1 MLCHDKLELLFFAN
15 NGTMRHGRNI
25 HIKQK
30 VAAMKKILIGALS
43 LLQLILIL
51 LFPETA
57 LQGARDGLLLWFN
70 RVIPALL
77 PCMIL
82 SQLCL
87 HSQILEKLT
96 KAENNSGGRISGLT
110 GYGWYIALTGLL
122 CGIPMGARMV
132 HDAFCSHKIKRR
144 EAMLLLT
151 CSNQLSPAFLIEY
164 VFADPGISGKMRS
177 LLLISYYMSVLAMW
191 IMSRYIFIVHPEK
204 KAASQSDHTV
214 CAACCTSKKEVSQT
228 FSLSE
233 NLDTSIMNSLE
244 TILRIGG
251 YILLFS
257 VLAAIVQVIAPFPQT
272 VKGILVS
279 VFEITTGMGQIK
291 VCYMAPAVKCIL
303 INSLCAFGG
312 LSSLMQVCG
321 MLNDTG
327 LPVRICIMAKLGQ
340 GALTALITGL
350 LFFFVL

>member
-1 MLCHDKLELLFFAN
+1 
-15 NGTMRHGRNI
+15 
-25 HIKQK
+25 
-30 VAAMKKILIGALS
+30 MKKILIGVLS

-51 LFPETA
+51 LFPKTA

-96 KAENNSGGRISGLT
+96 KAENNPGGRISGLS

-132 HDAFCSHKIKRR
+132 HDAFRSRKIKRR
-144 EAMLLLT
+144 EALLLLT
-151 CSNQLSPAFLIEY
+151 FSNQLSPAFLLEY
-164 VFADPGISGKMRS
+164 VFTDPDISGKMRS
-177 LLLISYYMSVLAMW
+177 LLLISYYMSVLMMW
-191 IMSRYIFIVHPEK
+191 IMARYIFIVHTEK
-204 KAASQSDHTV
+204 KAASQSDDTL
-214 CAACCTSKKEVSQT
+214 CAACSTSKKEVSQT

-257 VLAAIVQVIAPFPQT
+257 VLAAIVQVIAPFSQT
-272 VKGILVS
+272 LRSILVS
-279 VFEITTGMGQIK
+279 VFEITTGIEQLK
-291 VCYMAPAVKCIL
+291 VCHLAPAVKSIL

-321 MLNDTG
+321 MLNETG
-327 LPVRICIMAKLGQ
+327 LPVRICVMAKLGQ
-340 GALTALITGL
+340 GALIAMITGS

>member
-1 MLCHDKLELLFFAN
+1 
-15 NGTMRHGRNI
+15 
-25 HIKQK
+25 
-30 VAAMKKILIGALS
+30 MKKILIGVLS
-43 LLQLILIL
+43 LLQLFMIL
-51 LFPETA
+51 LLPETA

-82 SQLCL
+82 SQLFL
-87 HSQILEKLT
+87 HSQILEKLAGT
-96 KAENNSGGRISGLT
+96 ENSSGGRISGLS
-110 GYGWYIALTGLL
+110 GYGWYIALNGLL

-132 HDAFCSHKIKRR
+132 HDAFCSHKIKRS
-144 EAMLLLT
+144 EALLLLT
-151 CSNQLSPAFLIEY
+151 FTNQLSPAFLMEY

-177 LLLISYYMSVLAMW
+177 LLLISYYMSVLLIW
-191 IMSRYIFIVHPEK
+191 IISRYIFIIYPGKIAPSLSE
-204 KAASQSDHTV
+204 HTIW
-214 CAACCTSKKEVSQT
+214 AACSTSKKEASQT

-251 YILLFS
+251 NILLFS
-257 VLAAIVQVIAPFPQT
+257 VLAAIVQGIAPFSQT
-272 VKGILVS
+272 VRSILVS
-279 VFEITTGMGQIK
+279 VFEITTGLGQLQA
-291 VCYMAPAVKCIL
+291 CRLNAVVKSIL
-303 INSLCAFGG
+303 FNSLCAFGG

-321 MLNDTG
+321 MLRETG
-327 LPVRICIMAKLGQ
+327 LPVRVCIMAKLGQ